1 MVAQTQ
7 MFPKREAVQ
16 QLKDRL
22 QTWVKEENRRELEG
36 VTLPGGASPGT
47 AGRLDGIALSYDD
60 RAPSPR
66 THKRVKSPSE
76 VVYWIVSLPL

>member
-22 QTWVKEENRRELEG
+22 QAWCDEENRRELEG
-36 VTLPGGASPGT
+36 VPLPGGTSPGACT
-47 AGRLDGIALSYDD
+47 
-60 RAPSPR
+60 
-66 THKRVKSPSE
+66 
-76 VVYWIVSLPL
+76 

>member
-22 QTWVKEENRRELEG
+22 QAWCDEENRREQEG
-36 VTLPGGASPGT
+36 EGAPLPGGKSPGKVHVLKL
-47 AGRLDGIALSYDD
+47 AIRPKLSEQ
-60 RAPSPR
+60 RR
-66 THKRVKSPSE
+66 R
-76 VVYWIVSLPL
+76 